1 MVPGNA
7 GKPAAPARFDV
18 ACLISSSRCSER
30 EGPGRCRRLFAETA
44 FFSCLH
50 FGEGIQRALSF
61 AWLSGLASCLFPP
74 PAGFPARGFLFSD
87 RRCLLRDS
95 RYPHSDT
102 GFRLNRKHC
111 GYWQAFLHDLVTRE
125 LGGVFAL
132 MIAGA
137 NGNASEGAEAVPCPV
152 FGMSCPGNAGLIVA
166 ARIAGAGLDRN
177 GASA

>member
-1 MVPGNA
+1 MQKV
-7 GKPAAPARFDV
+7 V
-18 ACLISSSRCSER
+18 
-30 EGPGRCRRLFAETA
+30 RRNCVFFLSA
-44 FFSCLH
+44 F
-50 FGEGIQRALSF
+50 QRGDTKGLKF
-61 AWLSGLASCLFPP
+61 QSGFQDWRPVCIP

-95 RYPHSDT
+95 SYPHSDT

-125 LGGVFAL
+125 LGRELAL
-132 MIAGA
+132 MIPRP